1 MAHTVPT
8 VGCAVPSLTHLFF
21 FFFSLSLS
29 LLRGQAL
36 DPTSVA
42 MLEATANVSSVVVP
56 GMPEVGGSGEE
67 GVKETFTWLAYGLA
81 CVTFVYV
88 TVIIFMRKNIKIAV
102 AVIKESSK
110 AVGHMPLIV
119 TFPLTTL
126 LAVIAMFGYWVWTFG
141 NCYTMGEV
149 VAADLTSAASSV
161 VATGDN
167 YTTAIS
173 EYAAS
178 PVRDY
183 ILWYLI
189 FALFWMN
196 SFLQGIAQMTIC
208 GAFASWY
215 WTETDADTGSK
226 SNMYKDKFPVLA
238 SLIRTVRYHLGTVA
252 LGSLII
258 AICQMMRFV
267 LGYLDK
273 QSKKAQDKNMLLK
286 CLFKCLGCFLAC
298 FERCVKYITRKAY
311 IVTAIKGSG
320 FCSSGMTVFHLLM
333 SHGGIIA
340 VVNTIAG
347 VVILFGKFLIIAVCT
362 IVGYW
367 VFTSFPV
374 FLEGGALHLTQ
385 VVLPTI
391 LVGFLS
397 WMIADGFLQ
406 VYDMGIDTILVSYLF
421 DLKENKAGQYMFSE
435 SLANA
440 AGKGGQTRAQAE
452 ANAEKKAPDTATET
466 SAKYVAAE
474 PEGDPIFKKK
484 SEAGELI

>member
-8 VGCAVPSLTHLFF
+8 VGCTVPSLTHLFF

-226 SNMYKDKFPVLA
+226 SNMYKYVSQKAHD
-238 SLIRTVRYHLGTVA
+238 IY
-252 LGSLII
+252 IY
-258 AICQMMRFV
+258 ICT
-267 LGYLDK
+267 
-273 QSKKAQDKNMLLK
+273 SK
-286 CLFKCLGCFLAC
+286 
-298 FERCVKYITRKAY
+298 
-311 IVTAIKGSG
+311 SP
-320 FCSSGMTVFHLLM
+320 CSM
-333 SHGGIIA
+333 
-340 VVNTIAG
+340 
-347 VVILFGKFLIIAVCT
+347 
-362 IVGYW
+362 
-367 VFTSFPV
+367 
-374 FLEGGALHLTQ
+374 
-385 VVLPTI
+385 
-391 LVGFLS
+391 
-397 WMIADGFLQ
+397 
-406 VYDMGIDTILVSYLF
+406 
-421 DLKENKAGQYMFSE
+421 
-435 SLANA
+435 
-440 AGKGGQTRAQAE
+440 
-452 ANAEKKAPDTATET
+452 
-466 SAKYVAAE
+466 
-474 PEGDPIFKKK
+474 
-484 SEAGELI
+484 